1 MPYYKFKKNA
11 IFNNTLETFPEVQF
25 DINSN
30 KIYLNNVNERSGAFV
45 NNVGMVPVGSL
56 NLYEMNIDRPSDSLI
71 FPFVTKGGS
80 FDAVGNVSLKNYFS
94 SFEYGD
100 TISGSYPLSASLKRE
115 HFVANHGTLF
125 PTGSHVLAL
134 RETLNYYQP
143 LSNHYAFSSSL
154 GDKALQELSLLYVPA
169 IFYGSKIY
177 PGTTSLKLYIS
188 GTLVAE
194 AQDLYRN
201 GELTQVSGSSF
212 AMANGGGSSA
222 GVILYKEGVLVLT
235 GSWNLSEADFD
246 RGDDTGRFRWIDFAA
261 GANDGTADVS
271 PSASFTFNFAG
282 QQPIETITMFA
293 DAPKSLLNFST
304 NPTLLDHSSSA
315 AQPATSNRFQYKE
328 SENIEIFNT
337 VSSSFYRFESD
348 FRHQTF
354 INKIGIYDDNL
365 TLIAIANLATPIKKT
380 NLRDFTFKLKLDI

>member
-30 KIYLNNVNERSGAFV
+30 KVYLNNINERSGAFT

-71 FPFVTKGGS
+71 FPFVTKDGS
-80 FDAVGNVSLKNYFS
+80 FESIGNVSLTDYFS

-100 TISGSYPLSASLKRE
+100 TISGSYPMSASFSRE
-115 HFVANHGTLF
+115 YFRADHGTDS
-125 PTGSHVLAL
+125 PTGSHILAL
-134 RETLNYYQP
+134 RQTLNHYTP
-143 LSNHYAFSSSL
+143 MSNHYAFSSSL
-154 GDKALQELSLLYVPA
+154 GDKAVQELSLLYVPS
-169 IFYGSKIY
+169 IFYGSQIY

-188 GTLVAE
+188 GTLAAE
-194 AQDLYRN
+194 ARDLYRN
-201 GELTQVSGSSF
+201 GELIQVSGSSF
-212 AMANGGGSSA
+212 AMANGGGASA

-235 GSWNLSEADFD
+235 GSWSLSEANFD

-261 GANDGTADVS
+261 GANDGTANVS

-282 QQPIETITMFA
+282 QHRIETLTMFA
-293 DAPKSLLNFST
+293 DAPKSDLNFST
-304 NPTLLDHSSSA
+304 NPTLLDYTSSIA
-315 AQPATSNRFQYKE
+315 NPATSNPFQYKE
-328 SENIEIFNT
+328 SEKREIFNT
-337 VSSSFYRFESD
+337 VSSSFYRYESD
-348 FRHQTF
+348 FKHQTF

-365 TLIAIANLATPIKKT
+365 TLIAVANLATPIKKT